1 MDITEVRVKLVDGK
15 QQDKLKAFCSITI
28 DDAFVIRDLK
38 IIEGAKGLFVAM
50 PSRKITTRCDGC
62 GGKNQIGARF
72 CSQCGA
78 SQPADR
84 GGRGRDGRLKLHA
97 DIAHPI
103 NSSCRESIQNRV
115 LESYE
120 QEVEASGQ
128 PGYQPPNL
136 EDFGDEGDEDVAVEA
151 APPRFS
157 MPPPPRRI
165 EPVESAA
172 IPRPEPENLH
182 RREKTIETGNPPPDD
197 NFGAGLF

>member
-1 MDITEVRVKLVDGK
+1 MEITEVRVKLVDGK

-28 DDAFVIRDLK
+28 DHAFVIRDLK

-50 PSRKITTRCDGC
+50 PSRKITTRCEAC

-72 CSQCGA
+72 CSQCGS
-78 SQPADR
+78 SQPPER

-103 NSSCRESIQNRV
+103 HSSCRESIQARV

-120 QEVEASGQ
+120 SEVLASEQ
-128 PGYQPPNL
+128 PGYQPPSFDDFDQPE
-136 EDFGDEGDEDVAVEA
+136 EDEVAVESPQPRFQ
-151 APPRFS
+151 APPRA
-157 MPPPPRRI
+157 RRV
-165 EPVESAA
+165 EPLAPE
-172 IPRPEPENLH
+172 PRPTLVPENHH
-182 RREKTIETGNPPPDD
+182 RDEKSVETGNPPPDD